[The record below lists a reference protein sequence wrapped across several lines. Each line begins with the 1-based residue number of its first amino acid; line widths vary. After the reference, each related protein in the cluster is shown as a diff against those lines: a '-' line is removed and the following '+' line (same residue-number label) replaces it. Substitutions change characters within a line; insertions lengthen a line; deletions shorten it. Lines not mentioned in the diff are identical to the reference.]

1 LNITNQ
7 SAPTFQQQHP
17 QAANVAS
24 SWHQDFMRQQAPAAS
39 VQAQQQ
45 STFGGMSNYG
55 MSGFAGPSYM
65 QNSFQPSAQMSQ
77 VAQGKQAVQEPTFD
91 EAAFEQAFAQAQQ
104 DAFDEAK
111 AEAELEAKKAQSR
124 AMNPEVMGMDRP
136 SEDPLLIRIR
146 ETRPGV

>member
-1 LNITNQ
+1 
-7 SAPTFQQQHP
+7 
-17 QAANVAS
+17 
-24 SWHQDFMRQQAPAAS
+24 MRQQAPAAS